1 MAGALGL
8 AVTQGSWSQ
17 KGEPIRLCVM
27 RGAMALLAAAVLLLV
42 RRPWSW
48 WATLVS
54 LAAALGAFGVAT
66 VGFVWAGD
74 PNRWDAN
81 AAYVAPIAAGFL
93 ILVWLFAVFALCA
106 GWLHSPGCSFF
117 CYQPRDGTF
126 GYGMARRQGKR
137 AEPAA
142 APDRQG
148 MSAFG
153 HV

>member
-1 MAGALGL
+1 LTGHYAVAGALGL

-27 RGAMALLAAAVLLLV
+27 GGAMALLAAAVLLLV

-93 ILVWLFAVFALCA
+93 ILVWLFAVFAALCGLAALA
-106 GWLHSPGCSFF
+106 GLFVLLLPATRRDFWLRHGEATGQASRTSRC
-117 CYQPRDGTF
+117 T
-126 GYGMARRQGKR
+126 
-137 AEPAA
+137 
-142 APDRQG
+142 
-148 MSAFG
+148 
-153 HV
+153 